1 MIGSLLY
8 LTASRPD
15 IMFSVCL
22 YDRFQSCP
30 KETHLIAVKRIFRY
44 LAYTPLL
51 GLFYSKD
58 SLFNL
63 HAFFDADYGGCK
75 IDRKSTSGIC
85 QFLGNSLVSWF
96 SKKQNSIALSN
107 IEAEYVVAGI
117 CCAQVLW
124 LRQQLHDFGICIDN
138 VCIKCDNT
146 SAINLSKNHVQHS
159 KTKHIEIRHHF
170 LRDHVEKCDIL
181 LEYIETLNQVAYIF
195 TKPLDNKRFI
205 VLRRELGMQNPF

>member
-22 YDRFQSCP
+22 YARFQSSP

-44 LAYTPLL
+44 LAYTQLL
-51 GLFYSKD
+51 GLFYLKD

-63 HAFFDADYGGCK
+63 HAFFDTDYGGCR
-75 IDRKSTSGIC
+75 IDRKSTSDTC
-85 QFLGNSLVSWF
+85 QFLGKSLVSWF
-96 SKKQNSIALSN
+96 SKKQNSVALSTT
-107 IEAEYVVAGI
+107 EAEYVAAGS
-117 CCAQVLW
+117 CCAQVFW
-124 LRQQLHDFGICIDN
+124 LKQQLHDFDICIDN

-146 SAINLSKNHVQHS
+146 SAINLSKNPVQHS

-170 LRDHVEKCDIL
+170 LRDHVEKGDIL
-181 LEYIETLNQVAYIF
+181 LKYIDTLNQVADIF
-195 TKPLDNKRFI
+195 TKPLDNERFSA
-205 VLRRELGMQNPF
+205 LRRELGMQNPS